1 MPIGSWSLQNNLML
15 FEEISSDDP
24 IAEVIK
30 EAFDMDLEVSGGWG
44 YRQEN
49 AIILPTK
56 NRQLAQLQH
65 TLASMRTH
73 LEMSLTQP
81 EHNRYGG
88 INLNELSRI
97 TTDNP
102 RYEAVTYR
110 VTAMLASDYA
120 DFINAY
126 KKGYGT
132 ESFDMEA
139 RFQARKEA
147 TLTRDITVWFGV

>member
-1 MPIGSWSLQNNLML
+1 MQNNLML

-44 YRQEN
+44 YTQEN
-49 AIILPTK
+49 AIILLAKTA
-56 NRQLAQLQH
+56 QLTQLQH

-97 TTDNP
+97 TTDDP
-102 RYEAVTYR
+102 RHEAVTYR
-110 VTAMLASDYA
+110 VTALLASDYA

-126 KKGYGT
+126 KEGYGT

-139 RFQARKEA
+139 HFLARKEA
-147 TLTRDITVWFGV
+147 TLTRDITVWFTGTTFKK